1 MTTDRSAYYQSWYAT
16 NRSGIREARR
26 KRYASDPGYAEECR
40 ARSRAYRETQRQA
53 REDKGW
59 RVEMDG
65 KQREAF
71 TVRKLA
77 DGLGRSIQT
86 INYWHRHGILP
97 ETPLRTPGKS
107 RVRLYT
113 EGMIK
118 VVVSA
123 SRKRDSV
130 ARSDLKF
137 GGEIR
142 RGWSGLG
149 AYQGTVIGG

>member
-1 MTTDRSAYYQSWYAT
+1 MTTDRSEYYQSWYAA

-26 KRYASDPGYAEECR
+26 KRYASDSGYAEECR
-40 ARSRAYRETQRQA
+40 ARSRAYRDAQRKS
-53 REDKGW
+53 REDNGW
-59 RVEMDG
+59 HVEVDG
-65 KQREAF
+65 KPHEAF
-71 TVRKLA
+71 TVRRLA
-77 DGLGRSIQT
+77 DALGRSIQT
-86 INYWHRHGILP
+86 LNYWHRYGILP

-149 AYQGTVIGG
+149 VYKGTVIGG